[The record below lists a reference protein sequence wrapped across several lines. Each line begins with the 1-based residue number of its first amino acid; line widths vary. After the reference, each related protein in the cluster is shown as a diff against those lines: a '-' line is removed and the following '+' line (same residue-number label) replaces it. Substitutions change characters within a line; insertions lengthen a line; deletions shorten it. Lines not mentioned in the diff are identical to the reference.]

1 MSDERP
7 DALLKSA
14 LEKIVYFEARAEQL
28 LSELGS
34 TREEMEHLK
43 RELAEAHQRELELR
57 REVAA
62 LEVRAGRFQ
71 AEREES
77 VRLTQALRGER
88 DQLMDRLLNASRLR
102 TSTKD
107 GDDEDDDL
115 GFDLA
120 SFISQLRSE
129 ALLNGES
136 QRVAS
141 PVVKVPMRG
150 PAVPLAEGAAKAQA
164 ASASAP
170 STPIRA
176 ALLEPLLEGLSPVA
190 REAQR
195 FFQAGRL
202 GVSQAQLAELSGQG
216 GVGAS
221 TDETLFGFSVRELS
235 APDPAARIRAAE
247 RLKAL
252 SQPAAAPALASA
264 LHAETDSAAQVALLQ
279 AFAALCREEGSPVV
293 SPLLASPVPEVR
305 IAALKALLTLAPR
318 DAAPHL
324 AQAMKDPDRSVR
336 RRASLLAL
344 GLEGETAR
352 RLGEEAIHDADSE
365 VRSLAAL
372 ALGAGSGEN
381 ARTLLLEAL
390 GDREPRV
397 RKAAAQSL
405 SRILGHDVSA
415 VVSLDDT
422 HRRREIRR
430 LATLPV
436 KPVRARLEDAAR
448 PMVAR
453 TLVVQAQAV
462 VSAHVAASG
471 MAHGTASMSPTQVM
485 MSAGSA
491 HGTASMASAQG
502 AHGAASMGS
511 AQAQGMA
518 YVGATAAGPQAVVG
532 VGARQGAGFAAA
544 PQAMVAVGAR
554 HAAGSAASPQAVA
567 SVGGRQIPAPAFV
580 GQGGVPSAQA
590 AARAPMQAGGA
601 PPSTLLPTAQS
612 GQRAPGQSAT
622 GTPSQPTAQAARPAA
637 APRLSPVQAALVAMG
652 APAPVPAAAPPAPAR
667 AAEARPPSGRPGV
680 SPVETLCGQ
689 MLMEVRVAVRGRSL
703 AELTTALGA
712 PVELA
717 QEALTLLSA
726 RGSVVRRGHKYF
738 AA

>member
-43 RELAEAHQRELELR
+43 RELTETHQRELELR
-57 REVAA
+57 REVAE

-129 ALLNGES
+129 ALLRGES
-136 QRVAS
+136 DRVAS
-141 PVVKVPMRG
+141 TLVKVPMRG
-150 PAVPLAEGAAKAQA
+150 PAVPLSEASAKAQA
-164 ASASAP
+164 VAAAAPSAP
-170 STPIRA
+170 ARP

-195 FFQAGRL
+195 FLHAGRL
-202 GVSQAQLAELSGQG
+202 GVSPAQLAELSGQR
-216 GVGAS
+216 VGAP
-221 TDETLFGFSVRELS
+221 TDESLFGFSVRELS
-235 APDPAARIRAAE
+235 APDAAARIRAAE

-279 AFAALCREEGSPVV
+279 AFAALCREEGAQVV
-293 SPLLASPVPEVR
+293 SPLLSSPVPEVR

-453 TLVVQAQAV
+453 TLVVPAQAV
-462 VSAHVAASG
+462 
-471 MAHGTASMSPTQVM
+471 
-485 MSAGSA
+485 
-491 HGTASMASAQG
+491 ASAQVTSAG
-502 AHGAASMGS
+502 VAPAGAAHGMAFVGAVQGAGASAAS
-511 AQAQGMA
+511 
-518 YVGATAAGPQAVVG
+518 PQAV
-532 VGARQGAGFAAA
+532 
-544 PQAMVAVGAR
+544 VAVGAR
-554 HAAGSAASPQAVA
+554 QAAGSAASPQAVVSA
-567 SVGGRQIPAPAFV
+567 GARQVSAPAFV
-580 GQGGVPSAQA
+580 GQGGAPMHAGGPPPSA
-590 AARAPMQAGGA
+590 PL
-601 PPSTLLPTAQS
+601 SPTAQS
-612 GQRAPGQSAT
+612 GQRAPGQSAA
-622 GTPSQPTAQAARPAA
+622 GTPMQPMAPPVAAPQSARPVGS
-637 APRLSPVQAALVAMG
+637 PRLSPVQAALVAMG
-652 APAPVPAAAPPAPAR
+652 APAPVPAAAPAQPAPR
-667 AAEARPPSGRPGV
+667 AAEARPPSGRSGA
-680 SPVETLCGQ
+680 SPVEALCAQ